1 MESLML
7 SPDLAL
13 GLGER
18 ALEIFINGM
27 PWVQKISIS
36 GYAAD
41 CVHAVLV
48 CVCGGGN
55 WGGEVK
61 QELTLAA
68 LGIKG
73 RFGASVFW
81 ENNLLA
87 QIVLSAGFISSL
99 PKWRKECHSGHRL

>member
-1 MESLML
+1 MECLGFRK
-7 SPDLAL
+7 LASRVMQQIVCM
-13 GLGER
+13 R
-18 ALEIFINGM
+18 A
-27 PWVQKISIS
+27 
-36 GYAAD
+36 
-41 CVHAVLV
+41 CV